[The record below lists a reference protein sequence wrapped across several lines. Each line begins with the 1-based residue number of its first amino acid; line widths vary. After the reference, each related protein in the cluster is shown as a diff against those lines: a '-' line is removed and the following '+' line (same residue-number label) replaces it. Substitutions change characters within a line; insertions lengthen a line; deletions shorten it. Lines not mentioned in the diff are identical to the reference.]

1 MKLFKK
7 LMAVALAGAMALT
20 VLTGC
25 GGALNKAD
33 LIELLNDFMQ
43 GKITFT
49 DAGAKQ
55 ADAVIELLQTKY
67 NQASAEEKETF
78 DPREVLFGETADET
92 AVKNELRGALGIS
105 ETEKDTYS
113 IGVGQV
119 KNYNSKYAKEN
130 QTALLFMSMMKNGS
144 KNMTVLGGSGIVS
157 DHATISVDYVTF
169 GDAEYFVIVERN
181 IA

>member
-33 LIELLNDFMQ
+33 LIEILNDLMQ
-43 GKITFT
+43 GKITYT

-67 NQASAEEKETF
+67 DQATDEEKKTF
-78 DPREVLFGETADET
+78 DPREVLFGETANET
-92 AVKNELRGALGIS
+92 EVKKELRGALGIS

-113 IGVGQV
+113 VSIGQV

-130 QTALLFMSMMKNGS
+130 QTALLFMSMMMNGS
-144 KNMTVLGGSGIVS
+144 KNTTTISGIDMVS

-169 GDAEYFVIVERN
+169 GDAEYFVIVQRN

>member
-43 GKITFT
+43 GKVTYT

-67 NQASAEEKETF
+67 DKASDEEKKTF
-78 DPREVLFGETADET
+78 DPRKALFGENEAE
-92 AVKNELRGALGIS
+92 KELRGALGIS

-113 IGVGQV
+113 IGIGQV
-119 KNYNSKYAKEN
+119 KNYNSQYAKEN
-130 QTALLFMSMMKNGS
+130 QTALMYISMIE
-144 KNMTVLGGSGIVS
+144 SGRNTITLYGCDMVS

-169 GDAEYFVIVERN
+169 GDAEYFVIVQRH

>member
-7 LMAVALAGAMALT
+7 LMAVVLAGAMALT

-43 GKITFT
+43 GKVTYT

-67 NQASAEEKETF
+67 DKASDEEKKTF
-78 DPREVLFGETADET
+78 DPRKALFGENEAE
-92 AVKNELRGALGIS
+92 KELRGALGIS

-113 IGVGQV
+113 IGIGQV
-119 KNYNSKYAKEN
+119 KNYNSQYAKEN
-130 QTALLFMSMMKNGS
+130 QTALLYISMIE
-144 KNMTVLGGSGIVS
+144 SGRNTITLYGCDMVS

-169 GDAEYFVIVERN
+169 GDAEYFVIVQRH

>member
-33 LIELLNDFMQ
+33 LIELLNDIMQ
-43 GKITFT
+43 GKVTYT

-67 NQASAEEKETF
+67 DKASDEEKKTF
-78 DPREVLFGETADET
+78 DPREALFGETEAE
-92 AVKNELRGALGIS
+92 KELRGALGIS

-113 IGVGQV
+113 IGIGQV
-119 KNYNSKYAKEN
+119 KNYNSQYAKEN
-130 QTALLFMSMMKNGS
+130 QTALLYISMIK
-144 KNMTVLGGSGIVS
+144 SGRNTITLYGCDMVS

-169 GDAEYFVIVERN
+169 GDAEYFVIVQRN

>member
-43 GKITFT
+43 GKITYT

-78 DPREVLFGETADET
+78 DPREVLFGETVNET
-92 AVKNELRGALGIS
+92 EVKKELRGALGIS

-144 KNMTVLGGSGIVS
+144 KNMTVLGGSGMVS

-169 GDAEYFVIVERN
+169 GDAEYFVIVQRN

>member
-33 LIELLNDFMQ
+33 LIEFLNDAMQ

-67 NQASAEEKETF
+67 NQASAEKKETF
-78 DPREVLFGETADET
+78 DPREVLFGETANET
-92 AVKNELRGALGIS
+92 EVKKELRGALGIS

-130 QTALLFMSMMKNGS
+130 QTALLFISMMKNGS
-144 KNMTVLGGSGIVS
+144 KNMTTLSGSGIVS

>member
-7 LMAVALAGAMALT
+7 LMAVALAGAMALM

-33 LIELLNDFMQ
+33 LIELLNDFTQ

-67 NQASAEEKETF
+67 DQASEEEKKTF
-78 DPREVLFGETADET
+78 DPREVLFSETANET
-92 AVKNELRGALGIS
+92 EVKKELRGALGIS

-130 QTALLFMSMMKNGS
+130 QTALLYISMIK
-144 KNMTVLGGSGIVS
+144 SGRNTITLYGCDMVS

-169 GDAEYFVIVERN
+169 GDAEYFVIVQRH

>member
-33 LIELLNDFMQ
+33 LIELLNDFTQ
-43 GKITFT
+43 GKITYT

-67 NQASAEEKETF
+67 DQASEEEKKTF
-78 DPREVLFGETADET
+78 DPREVLFGREANKPK
-92 AVKNELRGALGIS
+92 VQQELRGALGIS

-113 IGVGQV
+113 VSIGQV
-119 KNYNSKYAKEN
+119 KNYNSQYAKEN
-130 QTALLFMSMMKNGS
+130 QTALLFMSMMQNGS
-144 KNMTVLGGSGIVS
+144 KNTTTISGNGMIS

-169 GDAEYFVIVERN
+169 GDAEYFVIVGRN

>member
-43 GKITFT
+43 GKVTFT

-67 NQASAEEKETF
+67 DKASDEEKKTF
-78 DPREVLFGETADET
+78 DPRKALFGENEAE
-92 AVKNELRGALGIS
+92 KELRGALGIS

-113 IGVGQV
+113 IGIGQV
-119 KNYNSKYAKEN
+119 KNYNSQYAKEN
-130 QTALLFMSMMKNGS
+130 QTAILYISMIESGRNMIVLSGS
-144 KNMTVLGGSGIVS
+144 DMVS

-169 GDAEYFVIVERN
+169 GDAEYFVIVQRH

>member
-43 GKITFT
+43 GKVTFT

-67 NQASAEEKETF
+67 DKASDEEKKTF
-78 DPREVLFGETADET
+78 DPREALFGENEAE
-92 AVKNELRGALGIS
+92 KELRGALGIS

-113 IGVGQV
+113 ISIGQV
-119 KNYNSKYAKEN
+119 KNYNSQYAKEN
-130 QTALLFMSMMKNGS
+130 QTALMYISMIKSGRN
-144 KNMTVLGGSGIVS
+144 TIVLYGCDMVS

-169 GDAEYFVIVERN
+169 GDAEYFVIVQRH

>member
-43 GKITFT
+43 GKVTYT

-67 NQASAEEKETF
+67 DKASDEEKKTF
-78 DPREVLFGETADET
+78 DPRKALFGENEAE
-92 AVKNELRGALGIS
+92 KELRGALGIS

-113 IGVGQV
+113 IGIGQV
-119 KNYNSKYAKEN
+119 KNYNSQYAKEN
-130 QTALLFMSMMKNGS
+130 QTALLYISMIE
-144 KNMTVLGGSGIVS
+144 SGRNTITLSGCDMVS

-169 GDAEYFVIVERN
+169 GDAEYFVIVQRH

>member
-67 NQASAEEKETF
+67 DQATDEEKKTF

-169 GDAEYFVIVERN
+169 GDAEYFVIVQRN

>member
-33 LIELLNDFMQ
+33 LIELLNDFTQ
-43 GKITFT
+43 GKITYT

-67 NQASAEEKETF
+67 DQASEEEKKTF
-78 DPREVLFGETADET
+78 DPREVLFGREANKPK
-92 AVKNELRGALGIS
+92 VQQELRGVLGIS

-113 IGVGQV
+113 VSIGQV
-119 KNYNSKYAKEN
+119 KNYNSQYAKEN
-130 QTALLFMSMMKNGS
+130 QTALLFMSMMQNGS
-144 KNMTVLGGSGIVS
+144 KNTTTISGNGMIS

-169 GDAEYFVIVERN
+169 GDAEYFVIVGRN

>member
-67 NQASAEEKETF
+67 DKASDEEKKTF
-78 DPREVLFGETADET
+78 DPREVLFGETADEN

>member
-43 GKITFT
+43 GKVTFT

-67 NQASAEEKETF
+67 DKASDEEKKTF
-78 DPREVLFGETADET
+78 DPREALFGETEAE
-92 AVKNELRGALGIS
+92 KELRGALGIS

-113 IGVGQV
+113 IGIGQV
-119 KNYNSKYAKEN
+119 KNYNSQYAKEN
-130 QTALLFMSMMKNGS
+130 QTALLYISMIESGRNTIVLSGS
-144 KNMTVLGGSGIVS
+144 DMVS

-169 GDAEYFVIVERN
+169 GDAEYFVIVQRH

>member
-33 LIELLNDFMQ
+33 LIELLNDFTQ
-43 GKITFT
+43 GKVTYT

-67 NQASAEEKETF
+67 DKASDEEKKTF
-78 DPREVLFGETADET
+78 DPRKALFGETEAE
-92 AVKNELRGALGIS
+92 KELRGALGIS

-113 IGVGQV
+113 ISIGQV
-119 KNYNSKYAKEN
+119 KNYNSQYAKEN
-130 QTALLFMSMMKNGS
+130 QTALLYISMIESGRN
-144 KNMTVLGGSGIVS
+144 TIVLSGSGMVS

-169 GDAEYFVIVERN
+169 GDAEYFVIVQRH

>member
-33 LIELLNDFMQ
+33 LIELLNDLMQ
-43 GKITFT
+43 GKVTYT

-67 NQASAEEKETF
+67 DKASDEEKKTF
-78 DPREVLFGETADET
+78 DPRKALFGETEAE
-92 AVKNELRGALGIS
+92 KELRGALGIS

-113 IGVGQV
+113 IGIGQV
-119 KNYNSKYAKEN
+119 KNYNSQYAKEN
-130 QTALLFMSMMKNGS
+130 QTALLYISMIESGRNTIVLSGS
-144 KNMTVLGGSGIVS
+144 DMVS

-169 GDAEYFVIVERN
+169 GDAEYFVIVQRN

>member
-67 NQASAEEKETF
+67 NQASEEEKKTF
-78 DPREVLFGETADET
+78 DPREALFGETEAE
-92 AVKNELRGALGIS
+92 KELRGALGIS

-113 IGVGQV
+113 ISIGQV
-119 KNYNSKYAKEN
+119 KNYNSQYAKEN
-130 QTALLFMSMMKNGS
+130 QTALLYISMIKSGRN
-144 KNMTVLGGSGIVS
+144 TIVLYGCDMVS

-169 GDAEYFVIVERN
+169 GDAEYFVIVQRH

>member
-67 NQASAEEKETF
+67 DQATDEEKKTF

>member
-43 GKITFT
+43 GKVTFT

-67 NQASAEEKETF
+67 DKASDEEKKTF
-78 DPREVLFGETADET
+78 DPRKALFGENEAE
-92 AVKNELRGALGIS
+92 KELRGALGIS

-113 IGVGQV
+113 IGIGQV
-119 KNYNSKYAKEN
+119 KNYNSQYAKEN
-130 QTALLFMSMMKNGS
+130 QTALLYISMIESGRNTIVLSGS
-144 KNMTVLGGSGIVS
+144 DMVS

-169 GDAEYFVIVERN
+169 GDAEYFVIVQRH

>member
-20 VLTGC
+20 MLTGC

-43 GKITFT
+43 GKVTFT

-67 NQASAEEKETF
+67 DKASDEEKKTF
-78 DPREVLFGETADET
+78 DPRKALFGENEAE
-92 AVKNELRGALGIS
+92 KELRGALGIS

-113 IGVGQV
+113 IGIGQV
-119 KNYNSKYAKEN
+119 KNYNSQYAKEN
-130 QTALLFMSMMKNGS
+130 QTALLYISMIESGRNMIVLSGS
-144 KNMTVLGGSGIVS
+144 DMVS

-169 GDAEYFVIVERN
+169 GDAEYFVIVQRH

>member
-67 NQASAEEKETF
+67 DQATDEEKKTF

-144 KNMTVLGGSGIVS
+144 KHMTVLGGSGIVS

>member
-33 LIELLNDFMQ
+33 LIELLNDFTQ
-43 GKITFT
+43 GKVTYT

-67 NQASAEEKETF
+67 DKASDEEKKTF
-78 DPREVLFGETADET
+78 DPRKALFGENEAE
-92 AVKNELRGALGIS
+92 KELRGALGIS

-113 IGVGQV
+113 IGIGQV
-119 KNYNSKYAKEN
+119 KNYNSQYAKEN
-130 QTALLFMSMMKNGS
+130 QTALLYISMIESGR
-144 KNMTVLGGSGIVS
+144 NMIVLYGCDMVS

-169 GDAEYFVIVERN
+169 GDAEYFVIVQRH

>member
-67 NQASAEEKETF
+67 DQASEEEKKTF
-78 DPREVLFGETADET
+78 DPREVLFGETANEIE
-92 AVKNELRGALGIS
+92 VKKELRGALGIS

-130 QTALLFMSMMKNGS
+130 QTALLFMSMMKNGN

>member
-33 LIELLNDFMQ
+33 LIELLNDFTQ
-43 GKITFT
+43 GKITYT

-67 NQASAEEKETF
+67 NQASEEEKKTF
-78 DPREVLFGETADET
+78 DPREVLFGRE
-92 AVKNELRGALGIS
+92 VNKPKVQQELRGALGIS

-113 IGVGQV
+113 VSIGQV
-119 KNYNSKYAKEN
+119 KNYNSQYAKEN
-130 QTALLFMSMMKNGS
+130 QTALLFMSMMQNGS
-144 KNMTVLGGSGIVS
+144 KNTTTISGNGMIS

-169 GDAEYFVIVERN
+169 GDAEYFVIVGRN

>member
-33 LIELLNDFMQ
+33 LIEILNDLMQ

-67 NQASAEEKETF
+67 DQATDEEKKTF
-78 DPREVLFGETADET
+78 DPREALFGETEAE
-92 AVKNELRGALGIS
+92 KELRGALGIS

-113 IGVGQV
+113 ISIGQV
-119 KNYNSKYAKEN
+119 KNYNSQYAKEN
-130 QTALLFMSMMKNGS
+130 QTALLYISMIK
-144 KNMTVLGGSGIVS
+144 SGRNTITLYGCDMVS

-169 GDAEYFVIVERN
+169 GDAEYFVIVQRH

>member
-33 LIELLNDFMQ
+33 LIELLNDFTQ
-43 GKITFT
+43 GKVTFT

-67 NQASAEEKETF
+67 DKASDEEKKTF
-78 DPREVLFGETADET
+78 DPRKALFGETEAE
-92 AVKNELRGALGIS
+92 KELRGALGIS

-113 IGVGQV
+113 IGIGQV
-119 KNYNSKYAKEN
+119 KNYNSQYAKEN
-130 QTALLFMSMMKNGS
+130 QTALMYISMIK
-144 KNMTVLGGSGIVS
+144 SGRNTITLYGCDMVS

-169 GDAEYFVIVERN
+169 GDAEYFVIVQRH

>member
-43 GKITFT
+43 GKITYT

-67 NQASAEEKETF
+67 DQASAEEKETF
-78 DPREVLFGETADET
+78 DPREVLFGRE
-92 AVKNELRGALGIS
+92 VNKPKVQQELRGALGIS

-113 IGVGQV
+113 VSIGQV
-119 KNYNSKYAKEN
+119 KNYNSQYAKEN
-130 QTALLFMSMMKNGS
+130 QTAILFMSMMQNGS
-144 KNMTVLGGSGIVS
+144 ENTTTISGNGMIS

-169 GDAEYFVIVERN
+169 GDAEYFVIVQRH

>member
-33 LIELLNDFMQ
+33 LIELLNDLMQ
-43 GKITFT
+43 GKITYT

-67 NQASAEEKETF
+67 NQASEEEKKTF

-92 AVKNELRGALGIS
+92 EVKNELRGALGIS

-130 QTALLFMSMMKNGS
+130 QTALLFMSMMMNGDNTTTIS
-144 KNMTVLGGSGIVS
+144 GSGIVS

-169 GDAEYFVIVERN
+169 GDAEYFVIVQRN